1 MCCGE
6 SIKPEGFGHRHGHSH
21 EHADDACCSSF
32 GRRFYTT
39 AEKIEYL
46 EEYRDNLEKEL
57 AGVKEKIA
65 ELKKK

>member
-1 MCCGE
+1 M
-6 SIKPEGFGHRHGHSH
+6 KPEGFGHRHEHSH
-21 EHADDACCSSF
+21 ESGFEGCCQPF